1 MSFQKSGKTFHKAC
15 PDEPR
20 DSRDTAKMELGLCL
34 TPLLPASCHLQN
46 SLCSQS
52 TELSL
57 ARAES
62 KQEGAAPL
70 PLSSIH

>member
-1 MSFQKSGKTFHKAC
+1 MSFQKSGKIFQKAC

-34 TPLLPASCHLQN
+34 SPLLPASCHLQN
-46 SLCSQS
+46 SLGSQS
-52 TELSL
+52 AE
-57 ARAES
+57 ARAVS

-70 PLSSIH
+70 PLSSVR